1 LSAKKIYVHTFGC
14 QMNVHDS
21 EQMIELLRGHGY
33 EATMEPKQADLII
46 VNTCSIREKA
56 DQKAYSQLGR
66 YQALKGKKPGL
77 VLGVSGC
84 LAQQLGGEF
93 FKKFARLDFVLGTH
107 NIHRLPAVLADI
119 GTTGSPRVE
128 TAFHKTVPS
137 TGIVAIPGKGTV
149 TAFVTIMQGCDNFC
163 AFCVVPYLRGREE
176 SREFGDIL
184 AEIRALAAS
193 GVKEVTLLGQNV
205 NSYGKT
211 LRDGYSFAE
220 LLRAIGRVEGIERIR
235 FTTSHP
241 RDLSGDVIRCFAEV
255 DALCEHIHLPVQS
268 GSDRILNRMNRS
280 YTRDDY
286 LAKVDM
292 LRETRPGISITSDM
306 IVGFPGETEDDF
318 LATLDLMERVRF
330 DGLFSFKYSDR
341 PGTAAS
347 GFDGKVPEEEKGRR
361 LRELQALQDRHTLQK
376 NLACVGRKEEVLVEG
391 TSKQNR
397 QELTGRTRSNRIV
410 NFESRENGP
419 GRTVTVLISAAYQ
432 HSLRGE
438 LTESFQSIPEEVTD
452 VC

>member
-1 LSAKKIYVHTFGC
+1 MRRPA
-14 QMNVHDS
+14 
-21 EQMIELLRGHGY
+21 HG
-33 EATMEPKQADLII
+33 E
-46 VNTCSIREKA
+46 
-56 DQKAYSQLGR
+56 
-66 YQALKGKKPGL
+66 
-77 VLGVSGC
+77 
-84 LAQQLGGEF
+84 
-93 FKKFARLDFVLGTH
+93 
-107 NIHRLPAVLADI
+107 
-119 GTTGSPRVE
+119 
-128 TAFHKTVPS
+128 
-137 TGIVAIPGKGTV
+137 
-149 TAFVTIMQGCDNFC
+149 
-163 AFCVVPYLRGREE
+163 
-176 SREFGDIL
+176 
-184 AEIRALAAS
+184 
-193 GVKEVTLLGQNV
+193 
-205 NSYGKT
+205 KT
-211 LRDGYSFAE
+211 L
-220 LLRAIGRVEGIERIR
+220 ERIQSWR
-235 FTTSHP
+235 
-241 RDLSGDVIRCFAEV
+241 RDCPDLAIRSTF
-255 DALCEHIHLPVQS
+255 
-268 GSDRILNRMNRS
+268 
-280 YTRDDY
+280 
-286 LAKVDM
+286 
-292 LRETRPGISITSDM
+292 

-410 NFESRENGP
+410 NFESRENGT

>member
-1 LSAKKIYVHTFGC
+1 
-14 QMNVHDS
+14 MNVHAS

-33 EATMEPKQADLII
+33 EVTKEPKRADLII

-93 FKKFARLDFVLGTH
+93 FKKIPRLDFVLGTH
-107 NIHRLPAVLADI
+107 NIHRLPAVLAAI
-119 GTTGSPRVE
+119 GTTGSPLVE
-128 TAFHKTVPS
+128 TAFHETVPS
-137 TGIVAIPGKGTV
+137 TGIVTIPEKGIV

-163 AFCVVPYLRGREE
+163 AFCVVPYLRGSEE
-176 SREFGDIL
+176 SRKFGDIL
-184 AEIRALAAS
+184 AEIRMLAAS

-211 LRDGYSFAE
+211 LGDGHSFAG
-220 LLRAIGRVEGIERIR
+220 LLRAIGQVEGIERIR

-241 RDLSGDVIRCFAEV
+241 RDLSEDIIRCFSEV
-255 DALCEHIHLPVQS
+255 ESLCEHIHLPVQS
-268 GSDRILNRMNRS
+268 GSDRILNRMNR
-280 YTRDDY
+280 YYRRDDY
-286 LAKVDM
+286 LAKVEK
-292 LRETRPGISITSDM
+292 LREARPGISITSDM
-306 IVGFPGETEDDF
+306 IVGFPGETEGDF

-330 DGLFSFKYSDR
+330 DSLFSFKYSDR

-347 GFDGKVPEEEKGRR
+347 DLDGKVPEGEKSSR

-391 TSKQNR
+391 YSKQNR
-397 QELTGRTRSNRIV
+397 REFSGRTRSNRIV
-410 NFESRENGP
+410 NFESRENCL
-419 GRTVTVLISAAYQ
+419 GRTVSVLISAAYQ

-438 LTESFQSIPEEVTD
+438 LTE
-452 VC
+452 